1 MRFSRDK
8 TESEGEITR
17 QLSLPDSATVGNQ
30 VASTSFSLLKASR
43 LLFLSM
49 NNSHY
54 LDASYKYQLSLT
66 RPLTFYLH
74 V

>member
-30 VASTSFSLLKASR
+30 VASTSLSLLKASR
-43 LLFLSM
+43 LVFPSIT
-49 NNSHY
+49 NFHY
-54 LDASYKYQLSLT
+54 LDAYES
-66 RPLTFYLH
+66 TFDILFTFIKSI
-74 V
+74 